1 MRKLLFFILFAVFFI
16 PVWGEKLSK
25 PINVECSKSY
35 IYDFS
40 EPSSSN
46 PVQSFSGTSH
56 SNVIFD
62 GEKISETDNIDGE
75 EIIIYQY
82 TVDSYEVKE
91 SADEPGLRYYSLNIP
106 KSETSNIFIIVTDLT
121 KNSAIV
127 KTFFVDTDV
136 KDIWGASISEGKLK

>member
-1 MRKLLFFILFAVFFI
+1 MKKLLFFMMFVVFCV
-16 PVWGEKLSK
+16 PVRSEKLTK
-25 PINVECSKSY
+25 PIYIECSKSY

-46 PVQSFSGTSH
+46 TVQSFSGTSRDI
-56 SNVIFD
+56 VVFD
-62 GEKISETDNIDGE
+62 GEKISATNQIDGE

-82 TVDSYEVKE
+82 TVDSYKVKE
-91 SADEPGLRYYSLNIP
+91 STDEPGLRYYSLNIP

-136 KDIWGASISEGKLK
+136 MDIWGASISEGKLK